1 MSKREGKIKS
11 PSEPEDM
18 IKTKEKK
25 VKDKLIKLNQ
35 KYIELRKKSQ
45 KKEQIKN
52 YSGSDGLMMCSA
64 EQDRRKIRVIG

>member
-45 KKEQIKN
+45 KKE
-52 YSGSDGLMMCSA
+52 
-64 EQDRRKIRVIG
+64 